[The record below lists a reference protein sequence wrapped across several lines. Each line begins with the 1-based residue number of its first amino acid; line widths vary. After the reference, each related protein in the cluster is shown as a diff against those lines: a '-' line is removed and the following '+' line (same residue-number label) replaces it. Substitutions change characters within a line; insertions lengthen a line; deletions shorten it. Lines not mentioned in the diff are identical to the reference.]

1 MDVTLNVNGLDLHD
15 KLSTYR
21 VSQEVTYRQVLTTLD
36 GTEHA
41 FGEKIRPIVTFSLL
55 PLTDE
60 ESTALY
66 RALSD
71 LIFPV
76 SFTNQHTGVNQTRE
90 LRLVSNLE
98 SAFALRSV
106 DGKRRYRGTEIQLRG
121 R

>member
-1 MDVTLNVNGLDLHD
+1 MDVTLTVNGLDLHD

-21 VSQEVTYRQVLTTLD
+21 VSQEVTYKKVLTALD

-41 FGEKIRPIVTFSLL
+41 FGGKIRPIITFSLL
-55 PLTDE
+55 PLTEE
-60 ESTALY
+60 ESAELYHALE
-66 RALSD
+66 S
-71 LIFPV
+71 LIFPAT
-76 SFTNQHTGVNQTRE
+76 FTNQHTGEDEEKTF
-90 LRLVSNLE
+90 RLTTNIE